1 MTKRDIGSVVIL
13 ITLLTMGMGAF
24 LNPERVSAS
33 GEEAG
38 VGPNRKA
45 TIKVSYTTY
54 EWWLAAWRNNQT
66 ACQVY
71 IEHDGLPDP
80 GEVYYYCGQAIY
92 DAWRATQPC
101 KLGSSEEIR
110 QCSGYYFYLYQ
121 TTPGEREIEVKLAP
135 AKAWLTLS
143 GCNPSYP
150 ENRCASL
157 PKLLISGE
165 EPLPN
170 EQIISVQGLL
180 NGEPFS
186 CRGSVCEVPL
196 PPTGTSGIPLEFWVE
211 SSYGDSSQNYTAQIR
226 VIPWG
231 DFMDPEGSIADQPAW
246 FVDVISTQWRGSP
259 LASCSQ
265 VWMSFPDVGGPPEWL
280 LTPKTPGE
288 LKTTIS
294 YYYLAGSLIDRG
306 LVDVSACSDGGLAKY
321 DVASPCGLEKAMP
334 QVLNWQNQFDTEI
347 IRISTETGVPAQ
359 LMKNIFGRE
368 SQFWP
373 GIFKTLGEAGLGQ
386 MTEGGADTVL
396 LWNPDFYSQFCP
408 LVYKTDVC
416 QAGFGNLTE
425 LQQNTLRGALVQK
438 VNAACQGCPDGI
450 DLSQANFSISV
461 FARALLANCEQV
473 GQILYNRTAT
483 YPGQV
488 SSYVDLWKFTLT
500 NYNAGPGCLADAITD
515 TISVGDPLDW
525 DHVLKYL
532 KPACQGAIDYVS
544 DISASSLYLENT
556 VPVINNS
563 SNLIASTP
571 TITPMP

>member
-1 MTKRDIGSVVIL
+1 MTKRDIGSFVVL
-13 ITLLTMGMGAF
+13 ITLLAMGMGAF
-24 LNPERVSAS
+24 MKPERASAS
-33 GEEAG
+33 GVEAG
-38 VGPNRKA
+38 VGPNRMT

-54 EWWLAAWRNNQT
+54 EWWLVTWRDNQV

-71 IEHDGLPDP
+71 VEHEGLPDP
-80 GEVYYYCGQAIY
+80 GEIYYYCGQAVY
-92 DAWRATQPC
+92 DTWRATQPC
-101 KLGSSEEIR
+101 KLGTREEQR
-110 QCSGYYFYLYQ
+110 QCSGYYFHLYR

-143 GCNPSYP
+143 GCEPTYP
-150 ENRCASL
+150 ENRCSSL
-157 PKLLISGE
+157 PKLLITGE

-186 CRGSVCEVPL
+186 CRGGACEIPL
-196 PPTGTSGIPLEFWVE
+196 PPTGTNGIPLEFWVE
-211 SSYGDSSQNYTAQIR
+211 SSYGDSSINYTAQLR

-231 DFMDPEGSIADQPAW
+231 DFMDPEGGIADQPAW
-246 FVDVISTQWRGSP
+246 YVDVISTQWRGSP

-265 VWMSFPDVGGPPEWL
+265 VWMSFPDVGGPPAWL

-288 LKTTIS
+288 LQTTIS
-294 YYYLAGSLIDRG
+294 YYYLAGSLIQRG
-306 LVDVSACSDGGLAKY
+306 VVDVSACQDGGLSGY
-321 DVASPCGLEKAMP
+321 DVASPCGLERAMP
-334 QVLNWQNQFDTEI
+334 QVLNWQNQFDSEI
-347 IRISTETGVPAQ
+347 IRIATETGVPAQ

-396 LWNPDFYSQFCP
+396 LWNPDFFSQFCP

-425 LQQNTLRGALVQK
+425 PQQNTLRGALVQK
-438 VNAACQGCPDGI
+438 VNAACPGCPTGI

-473 GQILYNRTAT
+473 GQILYNRTGT

-515 TISVGDPLDW
+515 AMAVGDPLDW
-525 DHVLKYL
+525 EHVLYYL
-532 KPACQGAIDYVS
+532 KPACQGAVDYVS
-544 DISASSLYLENT
+544 DITSGIQVATDLLQL
-556 VPVINNS
+556 
-563 SNLIASTP
+563 SNKTGTSIATP
-571 TITPMP
+571 TITPQP